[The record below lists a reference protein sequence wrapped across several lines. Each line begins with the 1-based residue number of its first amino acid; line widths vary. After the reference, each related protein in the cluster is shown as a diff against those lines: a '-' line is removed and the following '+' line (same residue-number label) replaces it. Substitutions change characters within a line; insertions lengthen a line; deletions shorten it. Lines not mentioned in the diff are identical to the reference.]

1 MANAPRRIAK
11 VTSNHS
17 RASTHLSEFDL
28 LAPVDHLHE
37 AQQEEGEPEEELE
50 YVDAPAEP
58 IPRQPIAPDPP
69 LQRRRAT
76 YDRRPSRGPPPPR
89 RIVLPAPLS
98 QAQPVAPLPPH
109 PQPYVYNHP
118 SQQAQQVQDDNDDPG
133 FDNDTEVNED
143 SPLLGLPQS
152 ERNRPHRSRT
162 QSSGVI
168 GISVEPP
175 VRIFPSVHTHYHLIR
190 WGLPVARELPAL
202 VRE

>member
-1 MANAPRRIAK
+1 M
-11 VTSNHS
+11 
-17 RASTHLSEFDL
+17 
-28 LAPVDHLHE
+28 DHLHE